1 MAKKLNGKQELERLT
16 KIVEE
21 LHQADNDLERAIL
34 ERKAGCKLYSA
45 DQMKEIFLIEEVKKP
60 YWYGRHKNS
69 GAAVILTLHSRR
81 PELYKVFQTGRQA
94 LQRKGVRYS
103 KVTQ

>member
-21 LHQADNDLERAIL
+21 LHQADNDLKRAIL
-34 ERKAGCKLYSA
+34 ERKAGCRLYSA
-45 DQMKEIFLIEEVKKP
+45 DQMQEVFLIEEVKKP
-60 YWYGRHKNS
+60 YWYGRHKKT
-69 GAAVILTLHSRR
+69 GAAVILTYYSKH

-103 KVTQ
+103 KVAQ